1 VVPAESSAHRGDEI
15 QRTVLSSGIRV
26 VTETMPEA
34 RSVTTGFWVAIGS
47 RDEPEELSGASH
59 FLEHLLFKGTE
70 HRSARQ
76 IAETVDAVGGEMNA
90 FTSKEHTAYYAR
102 LPATELEM
110 GLELLSD
117 VVTEPTFR
125 PNEVEAERQVILEE
139 LLMDEDDPDDM
150 VHTLLFQALFP
161 GHPLGWETVGTRH
174 SITRMTRD
182 DIAGFFHE
190 HYHPV
195 NLVVAAA
202 GQLDHDRVVAGVE
215 ACFNGRTGGER
226 PPRHAPAEPPTPL
239 VVQRRD
245 TEQAHVTLGFRAMAF
260 DDPDRYALAVLN
272 QVLGGGMASRLFQ
285 EVREERGLAYSVG
298 SGTSLFA
305 DAGAMVI
312 YVGTAIGRSTEALA
326 VIDGVVA
333 DLVADGVTA
342 RELHVA
348 KGYISGSMVL
358 GLEDSGSRMGRLGS
372 SETVRGFVTSVDE
385 HLERVAAVTRDDVQ
399 RVAARVLGGQRTL
412 AAVGPFDE
420 DRFAGSV

>member
-1 VVPAESSAHRGDEI
+1 VGEEI
-15 QRTVLSSGIRV
+15 HKSVLASGIRV
-26 VTETMPEA
+26 VTERMPEA
-34 RSVTTGFWVAIGS
+34 RSVTIGFWVAVGS
-47 RDEPEELSGASH
+47 RDEPEDLSGASH

-70 HRSARQ
+70 HRSARE
-76 IAETVDAVGGEMNA
+76 IAEAVDAVGGEMNA

-102 LPATELEM
+102 LPASELDP

-117 VVTEPTFR
+117 VITSPAFR

-150 VHTLLFQALFP
+150 VHTLLYEALYP
-161 GHPLGWETVGTRH
+161 DHPLGRETVGTRE
-174 SITRMTRD
+174 SIEQLTRD
-182 DIAGFFHE
+182 HIAGFFHD

-202 GQLDHDRVVAGVE
+202 GQLDHERVVAGVE
-215 ACFNGRTGGER
+215 ACFAGRTGGER
-226 PPRHAPAEPPTPL
+226 PPRNAPDVPPRPL

-245 TEQAHVTLGFRAMAF
+245 TEQAHVTLGWRAVAL
-260 DDPDRYALAVLN
+260 DDPDRYPLAVLN

-305 DAGAMVI
+305 DTGALVV
-312 YVGTAIGRSTEALA
+312 YVGTAIGRSTEALK

-333 DLVADGVTA
+333 DLVADGITP
-342 RELHVA
+342 RELEVA
-348 KGYISGSMVL
+348 KGYLSGSLVL

-385 HLERVAAVTRDDVQ
+385 HLARVAAVTVDDVR
-399 RVAARVLGGQRTL
+399 RVAERILAGPRTL

-420 DRFAGSV
+420 DRFSSVVG

>member
-1 VVPAESSAHRGDEI
+1 MGEEI
-15 QRTVLSSGIRV
+15 HKTVLSSGIRV
-26 VTETMPEA
+26 VTERMPEA
-34 RSVTTGFWVAIGS
+34 RSVTAGFWVAVGS
-47 RDEPEELSGASH
+47 RDEPEHLSGASH

-102 LPATELEM
+102 LPATELDA

-117 VVTEPTFR
+117 VITSPAFR
-125 PNEVEAERQVILEE
+125 ANEVEAERQVILEE

-150 VHTLLFQALFP
+150 VHTLLFQALYP
-161 GHPLGWETVGTRH
+161 DHPLGWETVGTRE
-174 SITRMTRD
+174 SIERLTRD
-182 DIAGFFHE
+182 EISNFFHE

-202 GQLDHDRVVAGVE
+202 GQLDHERVVAGVE
-215 ACFNGRTGGER
+215 ACFAGRTGGER
-226 PPRHAPAEPPTPL
+226 PPRHAPVGPPRPL

-245 TEQAHVTLGFRAMAF
+245 TEQAHVTLGWRGLAL
-260 DDPDRYALAVLN
+260 DDPDRYPLAVLN

-305 DAGAMVI
+305 DTGAVVI
-312 YVGTAIGRSTEALA
+312 YVGTAIGRSTEALK

-333 DLVADGVTA
+333 DLVADGITA
-342 RELHVA
+342 RELEVA

-358 GLEDSGSRMGRLGS
+358 GLEDSGSRMGRIGS
-372 SETVRGFVTSVDE
+372 SETVRGFVTSVDQ
-385 HLERVAAVTRDDVQ
+385 HLERVAAVSLDDVQ
-399 RVAARVLGGQRTL
+399 RVAARILGGPRTL

-420 DRFAGSV
+420 DRFASVIG